1 MKRRSGE
8 RTRSHPSEED
18 RWQRSRD
25 LANSGVRRVSAQV
38 LGTPSHEDARS
49 EKKNS
54 RWIWITGEPSD
65 LHVGSCIGV
74 SREKTRGFGH
84 GDRDIAISDIPT
96 VGGQCGP

>member
-1 MKRRSGE
+1 VAE
-8 RTRSHPSEED
+8 IE
-18 RWQRSRD
+18 RSRE
-25 LANSGVRRVSAQV
+25 LGSSQGESPSIGYSKSRRR
-38 LGTPSHEDARS
+38 ES

-54 RWIWITGEPSD
+54 RWIWIIGEPSD

>member
-1 MKRRSGE
+1 
-8 RTRSHPSEED
+8 
-18 RWQRSRD
+18 
-25 LANSGVRRVSAQV
+25 VSAQV

-54 RWIWITGEPSD
+54 HWIWITGEPLD